1 MNGRTPTFFTRVILL
16 RDVDA
21 AKLIGNTVDL
31 EIDQSFKIGHSI
43 AVLFQG
49 TVVGHLERQAAR
61 VVWRHLRS
69 KFASPM
75 TAEIYH
81 QFGTLKN
88 DRWFSAMTHSFEI
101 GVRITFHGTSVEDAR
116 LLLAHAS
123 RRKLHSFSGVE
134 VDKCPEDLAFW
145 VRPFQDENGI
155 SSLYFV

>member
-1 MNGRTPTFFTRVILL
+1 MPRDPTLNTKVILTNGV
-16 RDVDA
+16 DVKHLFGTTVQLEADA
-21 AKLIGNTVDL
+21 AY
-31 EIDQSFKIGHSI
+31 KIGRSV
-43 AVLFQG
+43 AVLSKG
-49 TVVGHLERQAAR
+49 SVIGHLERRAAR

-88 DRWFSAMTHSFEI
+88 DRWFSAMTHSFEA